1 MERTLDSVNARSRV
15 EWVDIAKGI
24 GIILVIIGHLS
35 IPYTDLWIYTF
46 HMPLFFFLSGVVFS
60 GIKYKFKAFLLKRI
74 KALVIPYFALG
85 FGIFLFF
92 TFLYVYHNK
101 TGTVPPYFVIGALD
115 TPVNMLVKFLVQ
127 KGYWTVWFLAC
138 LFIAEILF
146 YFVLK
151 ASKNRMAITVAISSV
166 ICVGGLVYY
175 RFGGVTLPWN
185 IDTALIAQFFMCMG
199 YLFSNS
205 TSLTKFREYITVN
218 ASNPVRCIM
227 SVLFL
232 VVNVISGFA
241 SFKISGSSANM
252 SIGAYGIEPLSFLS
266 AISGILFIIA
276 VASMIKS
283 RFLSYLGRNTMLV
296 FAWHSRIVIIA
307 LNYLYLAI
315 GIFQSSGFII
325 RCIYGVVTTIAILA
339 ILMPLDYLI
348 QRSFLSFMV
357 GRKRIKFK
365 EK

>member
-1 MERTLDSVNARSRV
+1 MGRALDSPNAKSRV

-60 GIKYKFKAFLLKRI
+60 GMKYNFKTFLVKRL

-92 TFLYVYHNK
+92 TFLYVYHDK
-101 TGTVPPYFVIGALD
+101 TDTAPPYFVKSALD
-115 TPVNMLVKFLVQ
+115 TPLNMFINFLVQ
-127 KGYWTVWFLAC
+127 RGYWTVWFLAC
-138 LFIAEILF
+138 LFVAEIMF
-146 YFVLK
+146 YFIVK
-151 ASKNRMAITVAISSV
+151 AGKGNLIVTTVISSV
-166 ICVGGLVYY
+166 IYVGGLGYY
-175 RFGGVTLPWN
+175 RFGGVALPWN
-185 IDTALIAQFFMCMG
+185 VDIALIAQFFMCMG

-232 VVNVISGFA
+232 AINVISGLA
-241 SFKISGSSANM
+241 SFRLSGGSVNM
-252 SIGAYGIEPLSFLS
+252 SIGAYGIEPLSFIS
-266 AISGILFIIA
+266 AISGILFIIT
-276 VASMIKS
+276 VSSMIKS

-296 FAWHSRIVIIA
+296 FAWHSRIMIIA
-307 LNYLYLAI
+307 FNYLYLAI
-315 GIFQSSGFII
+315 GVFQNGGFVS

>member
-1 MERTLDSVNARSRV
+1 MGKLSGSVSTSGRV

-24 GIILVIIGHLS
+24 GIILVIIGHLGV
-35 IPYTDLWIYTF
+35 PYTDLWIYTF

-60 GIKYKFKAFLLKRI
+60 GIKYKFKVFLVKRI
-74 KALVIPYFALG
+74 KALVIPYFALS

-92 TFLYVYHNK
+92 TFLYVYHDK
-101 TGTVPPYFVIGALD
+101 TGTTPPYFVRGALD
-115 TPVNMLVKFLVQ
+115 TPVNMFVKFLVQ
-127 KGYWTVWFLAC
+127 RGYCTVWFLAC
-138 LFIAEILF
+138 LFVAEIIF
-146 YFVLK
+146 YFVSK
-151 ASKNRMAITVAISSV
+151 AAKRNLIVMSAISSA
-166 ICVGGLVYY
+166 ICIGGLVYY
-175 RFGGVTLPWN
+175 RLGGTTLPWN

-205 TSLTKFREYITVN
+205 TSLTKFREIITVN

-227 SVLFL
+227 AVLFL
-232 VVNVISGFA
+232 AINVISGFA
-241 SFKISGSSANM
+241 SLRLSGKSVNM
-252 SIGAYGIEPLSFLS
+252 SIGDYGFEPLSFIS
-266 AISGILFIIA
+266 ALAGILFIIT

-283 RFLSYLGRNTMLV
+283 RFFSYLGRNTMLV

-315 GIFQSSGFII
+315 GIFQSDGFII
-325 RCIYGVVTTIAILA
+325 RCIYGVVTTITILA